1 MKLCGPWRSRLQ
13 LMGDYIL
20 SHVLF
25 ALPRS
30 IVNRERQIT
39 TKSGIK
45 ISYRLNRGD
54 LQGIREVWCDEVY
67 RLPFAAPAGAFLDL
81 GANIGLTTV
90 WMATH
95 NQFSRIIAIEPDCE
109 NATLAT
115 KNIQQ
120 NGIPGEVLQA
130 AVGPSDGTVCFQK
143 AAWSNLGH
151 VGEEGTPVRAVCV
164 SSLLNELG
172 LDGFG
177 LVKVDIEGGEQALFL
192 GPSEWLRHTGA
203 MVVEFHPNMVD
214 YPLLTKTVASQ
225 GFEYIPASPRNMDC
239 FLRIAAN

>member
-143 AAWSNLGH
+143 A
-151 VGEEGTPVRAVCV
+151 
-164 SSLLNELG
+164 
-172 LDGFG
+172 
-177 LVKVDIEGGEQALFL
+177 LFL